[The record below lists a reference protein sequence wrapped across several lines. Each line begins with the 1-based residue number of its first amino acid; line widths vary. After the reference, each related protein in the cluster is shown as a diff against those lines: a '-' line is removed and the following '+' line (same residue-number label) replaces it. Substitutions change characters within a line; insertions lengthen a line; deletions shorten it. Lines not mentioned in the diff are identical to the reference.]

1 MEEVAGKPLTTA
13 KWIGRM
19 LVVTLGV
26 YGLGWFFASSMDL
39 VFWLT
44 GFVLMTVVC
53 QSAREIGISKYPAIL
68 IGLLAHLGHW
78 VIVFALRYKPVL
90 EFFVS
95 AVTG

>member
-1 MEEVAGKPLTTA
+1 VEEVAEKPLTTA
-13 KWIGRM
+13 KWIGGM

-44 GFVLMTVVC
+44 GFVLMTVVS
-53 QSAREIGISKYPAIL
+53 QSAREIGFSKYPAVL

-90 EFFVS
+90 EMFVS